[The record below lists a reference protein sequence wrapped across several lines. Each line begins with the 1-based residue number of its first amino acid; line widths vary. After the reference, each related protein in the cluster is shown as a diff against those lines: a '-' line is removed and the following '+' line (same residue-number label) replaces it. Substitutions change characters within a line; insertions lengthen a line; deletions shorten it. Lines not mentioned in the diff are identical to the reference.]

1 MALKLKVERML
12 CQDSVHWVARLL
24 VDGKHVG
31 TLDFDEIELEGKD
44 LVVLDEEDEEEE
56 EEEQE

>member
-12 CQDSVHWVARLL
+12 HQDGVHWVARLF

-44 LVVLDEEDEEEE
+44 IVVLGDK

>member
-1 MALKLKVERML
+1 MALKLKVERMV

-31 TLDFDEIELEGKD
+31 TMDFDEIELEGD
-44 LVVLDEEDEEEE
+44 IVALEEEDDEG
-56 EEEQE
+56 